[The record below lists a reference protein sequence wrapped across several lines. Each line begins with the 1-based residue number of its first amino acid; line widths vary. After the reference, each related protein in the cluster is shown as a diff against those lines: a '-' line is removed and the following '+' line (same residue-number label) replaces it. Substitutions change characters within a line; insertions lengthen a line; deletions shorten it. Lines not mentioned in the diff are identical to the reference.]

1 LQSSDEEV
9 DMMNLCHRI
18 ALTVALSAGALLS
31 ASSARAES
39 CKAIRAEID
48 LTNGTISGNFGL
60 KGTVVFTADSSGTPP
75 ATAPAG
81 SSVFSG
87 ILEITTPRGVLR
99 MRETGM
105 FSSRTGNPAG
115 PVMASW
121 GDAMSGTGAYQGAS
135 GDVFFN
141 GRRVDAVFLVE
152 VTGEICRP

>member
-1 LQSSDEEV
+1 
-9 DMMNLCHRI
+9 MMKLSHRI
-18 ALTVALSAGALLS
+18 ALTPSLCAGALLFTPP
-31 ASSARAES
+31 AHAEN

-75 ATAPAG
+75 PTAPAG

-87 ILEITTPRGVLR
+87 ILEITTQRGVLR
-99 MRETGM
+99 VRETGM

-115 PVMASW
+115 GVLSSW
-121 GDAMSGTGAYQGAS
+121 GDSMSGTGFYQGAS
-135 GDVFFN
+135 GDLFFN
-141 GRRVDAVFLVE
+141 GRRVDDLFLVE

>member
-1 LQSSDEEV
+1 ML
-9 DMMNLCHRI
+9 NRFHRS
-18 ALTVALSAGALLS
+18 ALTLALSAGALLS
-31 ASSARAES
+31 ALPASAEN
-39 CKAIRAEID
+39 CKTIRAEID

-87 ILEITTPRGVLR
+87 ILEITTQRGVLR

-115 PVMASW
+115 PVMSSW
-121 GDAMSGTGAYQGAS
+121 GDGMSGTGFYQGAS

-141 GRRVDAVFLVE
+141 GRRVDGLFLVE

>member
-1 LQSSDEEV
+1 MIRILP
-9 DMMNLCHRI
+9 RI
-18 ALTVALSAGALLS
+18 AAPFLLAAAAVAVSPS
-31 ASSARAES
+31 ASAEN
-39 CKAIRAEID
+39 CKTIRAEID

-60 KGTVVFTADSSGTPP
+60 NGTVTFTGDGAGTP
-75 ATAPAG
+75 APTSPPG

-87 ILEITTPRGVLR
+87 ILEITTKRGVLR

-121 GDAMSGTGAYQGAS
+121 GDSMSGTGFYQGAT

-141 GRRVDAVFLVE
+141 GRRSEDIFLVE

>member
-1 LQSSDEEV
+1 MLKLS
-9 DMMNLCHRI
+9 HRI
-18 ALTVALSAGALLS
+18 ALTAALSTGALLS
-31 ASSARAES
+31 ALPARAEN
-39 CKAIRAEID
+39 CKAIHAEID
-48 LTNGTISGNFGL
+48 LTHGTISGNFGL
-60 KGTVVFTADSSGTPP
+60 KGTVAFTGDSSGAPP

-87 ILEITTPRGVLR
+87 ILEITTQRGILR

-115 PVMASW
+115 AVMSSW
-121 GDAMSGTGAYQGAS
+121 GDSMSGTGFYQGAS

-141 GRRVDAVFLVE
+141 GRRVDDIFLVE